1 MGSIRWAGGLVLTN
15 LLLLTSCGTPLVK
28 PVRINPALEALIPA
42 DTVSLFGANVEELRQ
57 TPLYQ
62 KVIQL
67 ALPEVDKV
75 TRETGVDPRKD
86 IQEVLVCA
94 NETGIVTLVSGSFNS
109 AQLEPKLSA
118 AGIPRI
124 PWKGSTLYGTDQ
136 SAVAFLGPSILA
148 GGSTSNLKSVMDRDA
163 RHGLPGA
170 LQPLIDAI
178 PARDQLWAVSSDGI
192 PGFRSGDTQRSRLG
206 DVAQMLRGIQDV
218 VVGTDFSKGL
228 NLSARLD
235 CRTQDDARHVH
246 DALRGAIGMAR
257 LSTPDNH
264 PELLQVYDAIQVSQG
279 NSRVEVSGDLPADQ
293 VDHVLSLWLKK
304 PL

>member
-1 MGSIRWAGGLVLTN
+1 MPRLMLLDSNGLIYR
-15 LLLLTSCGTPLVK
+15 G
-28 PVRINPALEALIPA
+28 
-42 DTVSLFGANVEELRQ
+42 
-57 TPLYQ
+57 YH
-62 KVIQL
+62 
-67 ALPEVDKV
+67 ALPPLTTSKGE
-75 TRETGVDPRKD
+75 
-86 IQEVLVCA
+86 LV
-94 NETGIVTLVSGSFNS
+94 N
-109 AQLEPKLSA
+109 
-118 AGIPRI
+118 
-124 PWKGSTLYGTDQ
+124 
-136 SAVAFLGPSILA
+136 AVFGFCSIL
-148 GGSTSNLKSVMDRDA
+148 
-163 RHGLPGA
+163 
-170 LQPLIDAI
+170 
-178 PARDQLWAVSSDGI
+178 
-192 PGFRSGDTQRSRLG
+192 
-206 DVAQMLRGIQDV
+206 LRGIQDV